1 MLARKSGGKLG
12 RLGGR
17 SLQAVSCDVPRP
29 ARRRTP
35 FDPAPGGSKPDTDH
49 AARCPFAP
57 RHYGLAGAAGRPE
70 DGEPRIDE
78 QPSSCS
84 PIRYIPQYIL
94 VEPYEKASLDPGR
107 RQYRSASRHHGR
119 RRGRPVVAG
128 PPCRTLCPRR
138 TLSRFGANSGHSLP
152 LDSIFRRCDR
162 FRALNTARVKD
173 RGSRAWIVRP
183 SSW

>member
-29 ARRRTP
+29 ARRRIP

-49 AARCPFAP
+49 AARYPFAP
-57 RHYGLAGAAGRPE
+57 RHSGLAGAAGRPE

-78 QPSSCS
+78 QPSSRS

-94 VEPYEKASLDPGR
+94 DGAQRRVSFGSGR
-107 RQYRSASRHHGR
+107 RQYRSASRHHGKR
-119 RRGRPVVAG
+119 RRTPY
-128 PPCRTLCPRR
+128 CRRSTFLH
-138 TLSRFGANSGHSLP
+138 SVSEANFVLLRSKWQTSLP
-152 LDSIFRRCDR
+152 LDSDFRRCDR
-162 FRALNTARVKD
+162 FRALNRARV
-173 RGSRAWIVRP
+173 
-183 SSW
+183 